1 MTRSNLAIAPSA
13 PNETPA
19 ADRGPVLVAVPAP
32 AALELRGVSKSY
44 GQGASRTEVLHD
56 INLRVEPGEFVAIV
70 GFSGSGKTTLISL
83 LAGLIAADSGSVLKQ
98 GKAITGPG
106 PDRGVVFQSYSL
118 MPWMNVRDNVALA
131 VDHVFASESS
141 AERAERVKRYV
152 SMVGLTPAVDK
163 KPAQLSGG
171 MRQRVSVAR
180 ALATNPDVLLLDE
193 PLSALDALTRANLQD
208 EIVKIWSDDRKTVV
222 LITNDVDEALMM
234 ADRIIPLE
242 IGPRATLGPTFE
254 VNIPRPRDR
263 RAMNH
268 DATFQKLRAQITQHL
283 IGLSHRQAAQH
294 GGQVI
299 QLPTLTPR
307 SLHSKGSSATLGA
320 TASTTPT
327 LAKRFGFRHADL
339 AERIEAEAIQAL
351 PAPPV
356 PQHTLDARSADD
368 RFVDFSKIVKVYPTP
383 KGPQTVVDGFD
394 LKIRKGEFISVIG
407 HSGCGKSTVLS
418 MMAGLTDITDGVIV
432 LDGREVADAGPDR
445 GLVFQAP
452 SLVPWL
458 SAFDN
463 VMLGVARVFPH
474 ASAAERRD
482 TVAYYLNRVG
492 LGSAMQKKAS
502 DLSNG
507 MKQRVGIARAFALN
521 PKMLLLDEPFGMLD
535 SLTRWDLQ
543 EVLMEVWSRSQVTA
557 MMVTHDVDE
566 AILLADR
573 VVMMTN
579 GPRAKIGKIMDVPL
593 PRPRSRA
600 ALLEHPRYYEL
611 REQLIGFLEDCG
623 SQH

>member
-1 MTRSNLAIAPSA
+1 MELALKLAPAVVSLASA
-13 PNETPA
+13 TGPA
-19 ADRGPVLVAVPAP
+19 PGLSAVPGT
-32 AALELRGVSKSY
+32 AALELRGVSKGY
-44 GQGASRTEVLHD
+44 GSGAARTDVLHD
-56 INLRVEPGEFVAIV
+56 LDLRIEPGEFVAIV
-70 GFSGSGKTTLISL
+70 GFSGSGKTTLINL
-83 LAGLIAADSGSVLKQ
+83 LAGLTPADRGAVLKNGQ
-98 GKAITGPG
+98 PIIGPG

-118 MPWMNVRDNVALA
+118 MPWLSVRDNVALA
-131 VDHVFASESS
+131 VDRVFS
-141 AERAERVKRYV
+141 AESAAQRGERVKHYV
-152 SMVGLTPAVDK
+152 AMVGLTPAIDK

-180 ALATNPDVLLLDE
+180 ALATDPDVLLLDE

-208 EIVKIWSDDRKTVV
+208 EIVRIWSDDRKTVL
-222 LITNDVDEALMM
+222 LITNDVDEALMV

-242 IGPRATLGPTFE
+242 IGPRARLGRSYAVDIE
-254 VNIPRPRDR
+254 RPRDR
-263 RAMNH
+263 REMNH
-268 DATFQKLRAQITQHL
+268 DARFQQLRGEITQHL
-283 IGLSHRQAAQH
+283 LGMAHQRSA
-294 GGQVI
+294 GQGAKVI
-299 QLPTLTPR
+299 QLPSLKPAELGSAPR
-307 SLHSKGSSATLGA
+307 
-320 TASTTPT
+320 PT
-327 LAKRFGFRHADL
+327 LAALLKLRHA
-339 AERIEAEAIQAL
+339 ATTEAIEAELRL
-351 PAPPV
+351 PAAPMAIDTPA
-356 PQHTLDARSADD
+356 PGRSGDD
-368 RFVDFSKIVKVYPTP
+368 RFVEFSQLVKVYPTP

-432 LDGREVADAGPDR
+432 LDGKQVVDAGPDR

-463 VMLGVARVFPH
+463 VMLGVRRVFPQ
-474 ASAAERRD
+474 ATEAERRD
-482 TVAYYLNRVG
+482 TVGYYLNRVG
-492 LGSAMQKKAS
+492 LGGAMDKKAAE
-502 DLSNG
+502 LSNG

-543 EVLMEVWSRSQVTA
+543 EVLMEVWARSQVTA

-579 GPRAKIGKIMDVPL
+579 GPRARIGKVMDVPL
-593 PRPRSRA
+593 PRPRTRE
-600 ALLEHPRYYEL
+600 ALLNHPRYYEL
-611 REQLIGFLEDCG
+611 REALIGFLEECG